1 MTVDGTAAWIV
12 QATYH
17 FEDPELL
24 ETSSASVVTAIVVE
38 TPEGPSALASD
49 VAADQPE
56 HVQNLEDI
64 IASLD
69 VVE

>member
-1 MTVDGTAAWIV
+1 M
-12 QATYH
+12 
-17 FEDPELL
+17 LK
-24 ETSSASVVTAIVVE
+24 TSSASVVTAIVVD

>member
-1 MTVDGTAAWIV
+1 MEKKPQCA
-12 QATYH
+12 
-17 FEDPELL
+17 
-24 ETSSASVVTAIVVE
+24 
-38 TPEGPSALASD
+38 GPRARAGD

>member
-1 MTVDGTAAWIV
+1 MDGHAAWIV

-24 ETSSASVVTAIVVE
+24 KTSSASIVTSIVVE
-38 TPEGPSALASD
+38 TPNGPSALVSD
-49 VAADQPE
+49 VAADQPD
-56 HVQNLEDI
+56 HVKNLEDI

>member
-1 MTVDGTAAWIV
+1 MTGDGTAAWIV

-24 ETSSASVVTAIVVE
+24 ETSSASVGTAIGVE

>member
-1 MTVDGTAAWIV
+1 
-12 QATYH
+12 
-17 FEDPELL
+17 
-24 ETSSASVVTAIVVE
+24 VVTAIVVE
-38 TPEGPSALASD
+38 TPEGPSALAGD